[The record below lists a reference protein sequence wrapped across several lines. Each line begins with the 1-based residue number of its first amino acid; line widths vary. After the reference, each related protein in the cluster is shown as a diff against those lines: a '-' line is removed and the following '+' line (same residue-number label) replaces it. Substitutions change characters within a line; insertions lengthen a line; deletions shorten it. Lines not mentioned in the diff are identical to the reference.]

1 MPFQTATTFSSACAL
16 GRGRL
21 GGLRLFGALGV
32 QGFWGASASV
42 ACAGSYCFCSPWS
55 VFRSRSFS
63 RFGSNPAL
71 KPTRILRAAYLVR

>member
-1 MPFQTATTFSSACAL
+1 MPFQTTATHSSACAL

-42 ACAGSYCFCSPWS
+42 ACSGSYCFCSPWP
-55 VFRSRSFS
+55 VFRSRSFL
-63 RFGSNPAL
+63 RCGSNPAL
-71 KPTRILRAAYLVR
+71 KRTRILRAAYLVC